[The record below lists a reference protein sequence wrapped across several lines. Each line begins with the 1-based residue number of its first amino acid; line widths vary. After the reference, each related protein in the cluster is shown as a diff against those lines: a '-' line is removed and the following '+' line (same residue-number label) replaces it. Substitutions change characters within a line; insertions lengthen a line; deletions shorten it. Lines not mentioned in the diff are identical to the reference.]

1 MKMIRMR
8 FAGPTDT
15 RGARWIADDGDNR
28 MIRSFDCASEDGA
41 DGRLSL
47 AQEFAEKFW
56 RLRGRK
62 IEYKGS
68 WKEEQYYGIKEEAV

>member
-8 FAGPTDT
+8 FSGPTDT

-28 MIRSFDCASEDGA
+28 MSRPYDYASTDGD

-47 AQEFAEKFW
+47 AREFAEKFW
-56 RLRGRK
+56 RLYGRK

-68 WKEEQYYGIKEEAV
+68 WKSEQFYGVGE